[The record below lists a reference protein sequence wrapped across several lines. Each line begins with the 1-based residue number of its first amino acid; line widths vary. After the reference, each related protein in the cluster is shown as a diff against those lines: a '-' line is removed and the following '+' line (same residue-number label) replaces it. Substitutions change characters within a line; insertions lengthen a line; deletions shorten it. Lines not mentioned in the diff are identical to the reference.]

1 VSFCRVLSYYYSIFT
16 YDFCAAF
23 MCKFCVS
30 LICNLFSINVFCFHI
45 ILGLNFVLILFSV
58 LLYFVLYIV
67 ARELDRSQKILLDGG
82 KIIGRVEVQQEWGQN
97 QDKTEDDRH
106 LRYWR
111 WWYQNVSCSV
121 TVSLTL
127 SLFCQLLC
135 WYMYGANCCWVDHL
149 CLYLHIR
156 L

>member
-1 VSFCRVLSYYYSIFT
+1 
-16 YDFCAAF
+16 

-82 KIIGRVEVQQEWGQN
+82 KIIGRVEVQQE
-97 QDKTEDDRH
+97 
-106 LRYWR
+106 
-111 WWYQNVSCSV
+111 
-121 TVSLTL
+121 
-127 SLFCQLLC
+127 
-135 WYMYGANCCWVDHL
+135 
-149 CLYLHIR
+149 
-156 L
+156 